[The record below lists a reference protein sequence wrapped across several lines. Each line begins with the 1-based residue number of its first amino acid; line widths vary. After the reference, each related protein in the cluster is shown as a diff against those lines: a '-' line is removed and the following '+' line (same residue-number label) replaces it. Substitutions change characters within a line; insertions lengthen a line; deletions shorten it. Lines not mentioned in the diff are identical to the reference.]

1 MGLWLAT
8 DPNKILVGSFFAN
21 TSPFGPIGLLNTFP
35 GKFHFGDVVA
45 ARRPVGPF
53 HTLYQ

>member
-8 DPNKILVGSFFAN
+8 DPNKILVGSFCAD